1 MNKNILVIAVLVV
14 LVVISAVQ
22 AVQLSSLKEK
32 LSTGKLSPGSSSKSV
47 TVGQGNQPTS
57 LQNLPSMVG
66 GC

>member
-1 MNKNILVIAVLVV
+1 MNKNILIVAVLLV

-32 LSTGKLSPGSSSKSV
+32 ISAGKISTGESSQSVSTAGSNKLSD
-47 TVGQGNQPTS
+47 
-57 LQNLPSMVG
+57 LPQMVG